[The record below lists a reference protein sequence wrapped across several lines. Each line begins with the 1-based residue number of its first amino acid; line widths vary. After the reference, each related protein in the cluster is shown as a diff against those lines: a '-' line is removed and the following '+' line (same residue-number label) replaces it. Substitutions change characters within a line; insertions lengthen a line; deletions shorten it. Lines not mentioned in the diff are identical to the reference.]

1 MTGSVSKELDELL
14 AEGLQPEG
22 SFETPEIAA
31 VRNRCRVA
39 QISLYEG
46 PLAEFGVKSYYC
58 YNKHECLKGCQVKQ
72 KAAFLKE
79 VKTLYPLDTGSKL
92 NVLCMFNLRRVSR
105 G

>member
-1 MTGSVSKELDELL
+1 MTLVQNLVTGSVSKELDELL

-46 PLAEFGVKSYYC
+46 PLSEFGVKYHYC
-58 YNKHECLKGCQVKQ
+58 YNNFSVWKSFK
-72 KAAFLKE
+72 
-79 VKTLYPLDTGSKL
+79 
-92 NVLCMFNLRRVSR
+92 
-105 G
+105 